1 MLKSYIKNMRFGIR
15 ALKHLA
21 HGMVQFFPLKITPYC
36 APQTTEKAIPGS
48 NPAFNFAPK
57 VFYLFDNIFKL

>member
-15 ALKHLA
+15 VLKHLA

-48 NPAFNFAPK
+48 NPAFYFASK
-57 VFYLFDNIFKL
+57 VFFLYLF